1 MVMYEVCVLDNLQW
15 NNGLRLLLALTCYI
29 VTFYFFGSFSN
40 ALAICSTVRSSYMRP
55 TIIIP
60 HGSPS
65 ENPAFI
71 VRAGCPVLLNG
82 AVFLTILKD
91 KSNASVN
98 NKTINH
104 IKLEWTDA
112 IEYYGIY
119 IVIDQRKKY
128 DHAIKNMGCCRTIP
142 SPSFFCLLDNIK
154 AALICPQSF

>member
-1 MVMYEVCVLDNLQW
+1 MFVTSTNML
-15 NNGLRLLLALTCYI
+15 
-29 VTFYFFGSFSN
+29 TFYFFGSFSN

-71 VRAGCPVLLNG
+71 VRAGCPVLSNG

-98 NKTINH
+98 KKPNKSHKTRINRCH
-104 IKLEWTDA
+104 
-112 IEYYGIY
+112 
-119 IVIDQRKKY
+119 
-128 DHAIKNMGCCRTIP
+128 
-142 SPSFFCLLDNIK
+142 
-154 AALICPQSF
+154 